1 MVAERNTEKN
11 KIVKFKKPLNFNIGM
26 LIFIMVFIYVLVY
39 VIISFQTEKIVPYE
53 VKEGS
58 LAINYTYRAL
68 ALRDEQVVTTDKSG
82 YVSYFAREGERVALG
97 NLVYAVDE
105 TGQLREYLE
114 NIALSED
121 RVPCQIQN

>member
-58 LAINYTYRAL
+58 LAIKHWRFVMSRL
-68 ALRDEQVVTTDKSG
+68 
-82 YVSYFAREGERVALG
+82 
-97 NLVYAVDE
+97 
-105 TGQLREYLE
+105 
-114 NIALSED
+114 
-121 RVPCQIQN
+121 